1 MKINHFFD
9 KETSTFTYV
18 VSDETTLKCAIIDPV
33 LNYNMS
39 AGNISSH
46 SADEI
51 ITFINENNL
60 QVVWILETHAHA
72 DHLTA
77 SHYLKEKLGGKI
89 AMGERIDEVIK
100 FWRPV
105 FNAVNYPE
113 LDTFKFDRLLK
124 GNEVINIGSLEVK
137 VINTP
142 GHTPA
147 CVSYHIENN
156 VFAGDTLFMP
166 DVGTARTDF
175 PGGSAEDLYDSIQ
188 KLFTLSGNTSVFTA
202 HDYPPVGRIECC
214 VSSITEQRNSNIMVN
229 DNFTR
234 EEFIVAR
241 KAKDKLSDTPKLL
254 LPSIQV
260 NIQAGNLPIAE
271 ANNIRYIKIPVNQL

>member
-1 MKINHFFD
+1 MKIEHFFD
-9 KETSTFTYV
+9 IDTATFSYV
-18 VSDETTLKCAIIDPV
+18 VSDENALKCAIIDPV
-33 LNYNMS
+33 LNYNLS

-46 SADEI
+46 SADEV
-51 ITFINENNL
+51 ITYINDNNL
-60 QVVWILETHAHA
+60 TVDWILETHAHA

-77 SHYLKEKLGGKI
+77 SHYLKEKLGGQI

-105 FNAVNYPE
+105 FNADNYPE
-113 LDTFKFDRLLK
+113 LDSFKFDKLLK
-124 GNEVINIGSLEVK
+124 NNEVINIGSLEVK
-137 VINTP
+137 VMNTP

-147 CVSYHIENN
+147 CVSYLIEDN
-156 VFAGDTLFMP
+156 VFVGDTIFMP

-188 KLFTLSGNTSVFTA
+188 KIFALPLETNLYTA
-202 HDYPPVGRIECC
+202 HDYPPVDRVACGKSTVGQQCTNNMMIGGGT
-214 VSSITEQRNSNIMVN
+214 SKEQFV
-229 DNFTR
+229 D
-234 EEFIVAR
+234 AR

-260 NIQAGNLPIAE
+260 NIQAGNLPVAE
-271 ANNIRYIKIPVNQL
+271 ENNIRYIKIPVNQL

>member
-229 DNFTR
+229 DKFTR
-234 EEFIVAR
+234 EDFIVAR

>member
-1 MKINHFFD
+1 MNTKHFFD
-9 KETSTFTYV
+9 QETATFTYI
-18 VSDETTLKCAIIDPV
+18 VSDEDTLKCAIIDPV

-46 SADEI
+46 SADEVVAYI
-51 ITFINENNL
+51 SDNNL
-60 QVVWILETHAHA
+60 TVAWILETHAHA

-77 SHYLKEKLGGKI
+77 SHYLKEKLGGQI

-105 FNAVNYPE
+105 FNTDNYPE
-113 LDTFKFDRLLK
+113 LDSFKFDKLLK
-124 GNEVINIGSLEVK
+124 NNEVINIGSLEVR
-137 VINTP
+137 VMNTP

-147 CVSYHIENN
+147 CVSYLIEDN
-156 VFAGDTLFMP
+156 VFVGDTIFMP

-175 PGGSAEDLYDSIQ
+175 PGGSAQDLFDSIQ
-188 KLFTLSGNTSVFTA
+188 KIFALPLETNLYTA
-202 HDYPPVGRIECC
+202 HDYPPEDRAVCGKSTVGQQRKNNMMIGGDT
-214 VSSITEQRNSNIMVN
+214 SKEQFV
-229 DNFTR
+229 D
-234 EEFIVAR
+234 AR

-260 NIQAGNLPIAE
+260 NIQAGNLPVAE
-271 ANNIRYIKIPVNQL
+271 ENNIRYIKIPVNQL

>member
-175 PGGSAEDLYDSIQ
+175 PGGSAKDLYDSIQ

>member
-1 MKINHFFD
+1 MNIKHFFD
-9 KETSTFTYV
+9 NETSTFTYV

-39 AGNISSH
+39 AGNISCH
-46 SADEI
+46 SADKVI
-51 ITFINENNL
+51 AFIHENNFE
-60 QVVWILETHAHA
+60 VIWILETHAHA

-77 SHYLKEKLGGKI
+77 SHYLKEKLGGQI

-124 GNEVINIGSLEVK
+124 DNEVINIGSLEVK
-137 VINTP
+137 VMNTP

-147 CVSYHIENN
+147 CVSYLVESNAF
-156 VFAGDTLFMP
+156 VGDTIFMP

-175 PGGSAEDLYDSIQ
+175 PGGSAEELYDSIQ
-188 KLFTLSGNTSVFTA
+188 KLFNLPKNTKIFTA
-202 HDYPPVGRIECC
+202 HDYPPEGRDECC
-214 VSSITEQRNSNIMVN
+214 ISYISDQRNDNIMIN
-229 DNFTR
+229 DAFKR
-234 EEFIVAR
+234 EDFIVAR

-271 ANNIRYIKIPVNQL
+271 ENNIRYIKIPVNQL

>member
-18 VSDETTLKCAIIDPV
+18 VSDEDTLKCAIIDPV

-77 SHYLKEKLGGKI
+77 SHYLKEKLGGQI

-188 KLFTLSGNTSVFTA
+188 KLFTLSGNTSIFTA
-202 HDYPPVGRIECC
+202 HDYPPEGRIECC
-214 VSSITEQRNSNIMVN
+214 VSSITEQRNNNIMVN
-229 DNFTR
+229 DKFTR
-234 EEFIVAR
+234 EDFIVAR